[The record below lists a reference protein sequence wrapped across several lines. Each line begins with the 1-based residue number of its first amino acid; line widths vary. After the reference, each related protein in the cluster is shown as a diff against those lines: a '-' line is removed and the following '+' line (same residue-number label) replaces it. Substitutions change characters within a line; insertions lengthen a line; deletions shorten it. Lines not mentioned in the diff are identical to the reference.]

1 MEKRFGFMNVCKFFI
16 GMGVLNYQPQEK
28 ECYIEHIAIH
38 SSYHN
43 KGIGRLLLA
52 WSKDFVLNHAEF
64 ERLTLYVSDNNKNAI
79 HLYEKMGFY
88 IEKSNYNF
96 ISGLFFKELRPCFFN
111 RIVNK

>member
-1 MEKRFGFMNVCKFFI
+1 
-16 GMGVLNYQPQEK
+16 MGRDGKLWWVRGSL
-28 ECYIEHIAIH
+28 HIAIH
-38 SSYHN
+38 SSYRN

-96 ISGLFFKELRPCFFN
+96 ISGLFFKEPNWHFMTCKVKALMDQKA
-111 RIVNK
+111 IG